1 MTKMQNNFITRDTQN
16 RWDANLNPPNPRD
29 TVMAMEDGF
38 TIHSGAFGLGVPMTN
53 YTESE
58 LGMPTENSEK
68 FAAEEELGPGGE
80 EQQKETQPIP
90 GLKVEPETPRFVELL
105 KSFNDWVT
113 QNIGYTIIGLGVVGG
128 IYWAGVRSSK

>member
-1 MTKMQNNFITRDTQN
+1 MTTMQNNFITRDTQN

-38 TIHSGAFGLGVPMTN
+38 TIHAGAFGDSVPMTN

-58 LGMPTENSEK
+58 LGLPTPEPET
-68 FAAEEELGPGGE
+68 FAAEEENSTVE
-80 EQQKETQPIP
+80 EPIP
-90 GLKVEPETPRFVELL
+90 GLKVEPTTPRLGELV
-105 KSFNDWVT
+105 KSFNDWIT
-113 QNIGYTIIGLGVVGG
+113 QNLGYTLIGVAVVGG

>member
-1 MTKMQNNFITRDTQN
+1 MTTMQNNFITRDTQN

-38 TIHSGAFGLGVPMTN
+38 TVHSGAFGDGVPMTN

-58 LGMPTENSEK
+58 LGLPAPEPET
-68 FAAEEELGPGGE
+68 FAAEEDNSTTVE
-80 EQQKETQPIP
+80 EPIP
-90 GLKVEPETPRFVELL
+90 GLKVEPTTPRVGELV
-105 KSFNDWVT
+105 KSFNDWIT
-113 QNIGYTIIGLGVVGG
+113 QNLGYTLIGVAVVGG

>member
-1 MTKMQNNFITRDTQN
+1 MTTMQNNFITRDTQN

-38 TIHSGAFGLGVPMTN
+38 TIHSGAFGDGVPMTN

-58 LGMPTENSEK
+58 LGLPAPEPET
-68 FAAEEELGPGGE
+68 FAAEEDNSTTVE
-80 EQQKETQPIP
+80 EPIP
-90 GLKVEPETPRFVELL
+90 GLKVEPTTPRLGELV
-105 KSFNDWVT
+105 KSFNDWIT
-113 QNIGYTIIGLGVVGG
+113 QNLGYTLIGVAVVGG

>member
-1 MTKMQNNFITRDTQN
+1 MQNNFITRDTQN

-38 TIHSGAFGLGVPMTN
+38 TIHSGAFGDGVPMTN

-58 LGMPTENSEK
+58 LGLPAPEPET
-68 FAAEEELGPGGE
+68 FAAEEDNSTTVE
-80 EQQKETQPIP
+80 EPIP
-90 GLKVEPETPRFVELL
+90 GLKVEPTTPRLGELV
-105 KSFNDWVT
+105 KSFNDWIT
-113 QNIGYTIIGLGVVGG
+113 QNLGYTLIGVAVVGG

>member
-1 MTKMQNNFITRDTQN
+1 MTTMQNNFITRDTQN

-38 TIHSGAFGLGVPMTN
+38 TIHTGAFGDSVPMTN

-58 LGMPTENSEK
+58 LGLPTPEPET
-68 FAAEEELGPGGE
+68 FAAEQENSTVEE
-80 EQQKETQPIP
+80 PIP
-90 GLKVEPETPRFVELL
+90 GLKVEPTTPRLGELV
-105 KSFNDWVT
+105 KSFNDWIT
-113 QNIGYTIIGLGVVGG
+113 QNLGYTLIGVAVVGG